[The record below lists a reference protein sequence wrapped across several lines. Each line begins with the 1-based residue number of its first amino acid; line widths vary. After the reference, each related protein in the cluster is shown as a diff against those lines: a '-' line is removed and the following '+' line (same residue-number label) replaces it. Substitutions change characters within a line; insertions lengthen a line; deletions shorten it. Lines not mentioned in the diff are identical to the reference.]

1 MKHLKSF
8 RIFESASTEIVS
20 VLTAL
25 QKELNEIMPDRWSEN
40 CTAKIDMENATD
52 EGFVVNVTTKSGST
66 RTINC
71 IVLNPAG
78 FPKSETYNY
87 LKAKIEGEREEF
99 RLTSPILIG
108 EFARHL
114 KDKILS
120 MTGEEIG
127 ATTRSGHFYEVP
139 NPNL

>member
-8 RIFESASTEIVS
+8 RIFESASTEIES
-20 VLTAL
+20 VLTNL
-25 QKELNEIMPDRWSEN
+25 QEELNKITPA
-40 CTAKIDMENATD
+40 TAEIDMENATD
-52 EGFVVNVTTKSGST
+52 KGFVVNVTTKSGST

-71 IVLNPAG
+71 IVINPAG

-99 RLTSPILIG
+99 RLTSPTLRR
-108 EFARHL
+108 EFAKHL
-114 KDKILS
+114 NNKILS